1 MPTSGRRRRLAAALL
16 VVCILPATAS
26 AQEPAV
32 PRRSLRIPTIAASAA
47 AAADWASTYHALTNY
62 RVHETNPLLR
72 PWYDSPGQ
80 LVGVGALMDIGG
92 ITAWNLTVGQ
102 KHPKVAAAGLW
113 AMTAFRSYLAIHNL
127 RNERRA
133 ARR

>member
-1 MPTSGRRRRLAAALL
+1 MPTTGRCRRLAAALL
-16 VVCILPATAS
+16 VVCAFPAITS
-26 AQEPAV
+26 AQEPGA
-32 PRRSLRIPTIAASAA
+32 PRPSLRIPTMAASAA

-80 LVGVGALMDIGG
+80 LVGMGALMDIGG

-102 KHPKVAAAGLW
+102 KHPRVATAGLW

>member
-1 MPTSGRRRRLAAALL
+1 MPTTDRCRRLAAALL
-16 VVCILPATAS
+16 VVCAFPAIAS
-26 AQEPAV
+26 AQEPGA
-32 PRRSLRIPTIAASAA
+32 PRPSLRIPTMAASAA

-72 PWYDSPGQ
+72 PWSDSPGQ
-80 LVGVGALMDIGG
+80 LVGMGALMDVGG
-92 ITAWNLTVGQ
+92 ITAWNLAVGQ
-102 KHPKVAAAGLW
+102 KHPKVATAGLW
-113 AMTAFRSYLAIHNL
+113 AMTAVRSYLAIHNL